1 MLARRPFDGED
12 AALTAARED
21 WVRLSPDDWRE
32 AFLHHPTIGDR
43 EALGAR
49 FPLTHQLSTREQAGV
64 AAAGD
69 AVLDS
74 LAEGNKQYQR
84 KFGYIFIV
92 CAAGKR
98 ADEMLALLEARLQND
113 PDTEIRVAGA
123 EQAKIT
129 AMRLLGQVE

>member
-1 MLARRPFDGED
+1 MERWRRVNDASENEARELLAICCGSTRWVEAMLARRPFDGED
-12 AALTAARED
+12 AALTGARED

-92 CAAGKR
+92 CAAG
-98 ADEMLALLEARLQND
+98 
-113 PDTEIRVAGA
+113 
-123 EQAKIT
+123 T
-129 AMRLLGQVE
+129 AQHERH